1 MITTVDTLPPI
12 TCESVALVRIRCT
25 FSAYGN
31 YPNIAHFF
39 KQENE
44 SGEII
49 SIVSQ
54 LDSNVT
60 VWSTAPDEELKAFIL
75 TLSPLSV
82 FADEPCAK
90 ALGVNGEKLCAA
102 VRESILGKSIH
113 SFDTNALYEFFK
125 DEFDIDRLPF
135 IADVSHRLRHGAAVC
150 VTENFG
156 AAFMQQSGDLGYI
169 TGISVTKESR
179 QKGRGSELI
188 EKLVSCGDNKKI
200 YVCFKKELL
209 PFYLKNNFKEI
220 TPCVIG
226 SI

>member
-1 MITTVDTLPPI
+1 MITLVDFLPQI
-12 TCESVALVRIRCT
+12 SCESVALVRISCT

-31 YPNIAHFF
+31 YPNISRFF

-44 SGEII
+44 NGEVI
-49 SIVSQ
+49 SLIS
-54 LDSNVT
+54 LLEGNVT

-90 ALGVNGEKLCAA
+90 ALGINGEKLCVA
-102 VRESILGKSIH
+102 VRESILGKDIK
-113 SFDTNALYEFFK
+113 SFDTNALYESFK
-125 DEFDIDRLPF
+125 NEFDLDRMSF
-135 IADVSHRLRHGAAVC
+135 IADASHRLRHAAAVC

-169 TGISVTKESR
+169 TGISVER
-179 QKGRGSELI
+179 ENRLRGQGSALLKRLI
-188 EKLVSCGDNKKI
+188 TCEDKKKI

-209 PFYLKNNFKEI
+209 PFYLKNDFEEI